1 LVRLCIEEASC
12 IISITEAFAAAGVHK
27 NSRPTSDEKPAPIW
41 MNIGLACIAKRK
53 HGTQPFT
60 LLVLPT
66 PLFAASCPPR
76 HLHPCVIFGEV
87 PIIAAPISA
96 EAWVVK

>member
-1 LVRLCIEEASC
+1 VRLCIEEASC
-12 IISITEAFAAAGVHK
+12 ISAITEAFAAAGVHK
-27 NSRPTSDEKPAPIW
+27 NSRPTSDEKPASIC
-41 MNIGLACIAKRK
+41 NLGTASIAKRK